1 MLDLILTITGARWQ
15 MTKILNIYP
24 NMIRFFSLSQMIFLS
39 KNLMMFFSI
48 KESGGKIRLKKI
60 ELTCRI

>member
-1 MLDLILTITGARWQ
+1 